1 MKMFSLKPML
11 LPKYAMV
18 VVLMIG
24 AWSAATA
31 LADDPNRYHWAGQDP
46 YFEGWY
52 FKVSEPET
60 GRSHLFIYAVYNPSG
75 DSPESCAFMMA
86 GINSEEY
93 DRLVQAR
100 YPLSDFFSSTTVF
113 DTRIGSVIQARGDS
127 EALHASGIVIDNGT
141 TCSWEIDFAITDPW
155 KRTMG
160 WMSLLPDLQT
170 YWHVGAMSARASGWV
185 AWDGERYEFQDC
197 PGYQEKN
204 WGDEFPET
212 WFWIQAN
219 DFDDPEA
226 CCLSVGGASMPIGP
240 LDLDACGIGF
250 RFRDRLYTFSY
261 PQQPARISSHV
272 GPGLWQVQA
281 SRGRHRIF
289 IDAQCDPASLLNL
302 LNPTVDG
309 IEQWTWESTRG
320 TVRVRLQERRA
331 GRWRDLVDTE
341 SGLAGTEFGGRQW
354 VGWE

>member
-1 MKMFSLKPML
+1 MRCFPVKLML
-11 LPKYAMV
+11 LPAGTLA
-18 VVLMIG
+18 VVLVLA
-24 AWSAATA
+24 AWHAGSARS
-31 LADDPNRYHWAGQDP
+31 DDHNRYHWVGQSP

-60 GRSHLFIYAVYNPSG
+60 RRSHFFIYAIYTPSG
-75 DSPESCAFMMA
+75 ESPESCAFMMA
-86 GINSEEY
+86 GINSAGD

-100 YPLSDFFSSTTVF
+100 YPVSEFHSSAAVF
-113 DTRIGSVIQARGDS
+113 DTRIGPDNLARGDGD
-127 EALHASGIVIDNGT
+127 ALQACGSVRDNGT
-141 TCSWEIDFAITDPW
+141 ACAWEIDFTITETW
-155 KRTMG
+155 KHTMG
-160 WMSLLPDLQT
+160 WMGLLPDLQT

-185 AWDGERYEFQDC
+185 EWDGERYEFEDC

-219 DFDDPEA
+219 DFDDPEV

-240 LDLDACGIGF
+240 LVLDACGIGF

-261 PQQPARISSHV
+261 PQQPARITSRV

-281 SRGRHRIF
+281 ARGRHRIF
-289 IDAQCDPASLLNL
+289 IDAQCEPGGLLNL
-302 LNPTVDG
+302 LNPTVTG

-320 TVRVRLQERRA
+320 TARVRLQELRA
-331 GRWRDLVDTE
+331 GGWHDLVDTE